1 MSTREA
7 EQKFV
12 EQWERLNDFAQQH
25 TGSAHNHS
33 GRTNNDK
40 LDKVDATVATE
51 AIVVGQRRKPRADEV
66 YLEQQE
72 IVKEIYLKRVTAKGV
87 CRHCQALAGVEE
99 SRIVP
104 EDLKQH
110 KHLRNAAHEGK
121 TPIDG
126 DNHGQASQLDHGGGD
141 IFVVEQRPE
150 AHLVSPKGHTGHK
163 IHEVCANKVCR
174 RKSNPRDAIV

>member
-12 EQWERLNDFAQQH
+12 EQRERLNDFAQQH

-51 AIVVGQRRKPRADEV
+51 AIVVGQRREPRADEI

-72 IVKEIYLKRVTAKGV
+72 IVKEIYLKRVTAKG
-87 CRHCQALAGVEE
+87 
-99 SRIVP
+99 
-104 EDLKQH
+104 
-110 KHLRNAAHEGK
+110 
-121 TPIDG
+121 DG
-126 DNHGQASQLDHGGGD
+126 QGCL
-141 IFVVEQRPE
+141 
-150 AHLVSPKGHTGHK
+150 SPLPSTCGS
-163 IHEVCANKVCR
+163 R
-174 RKSNPRDAIV
+174 RKPNSA